1 MWLAQGHGDSES
13 SNFDQC
19 WSQSML
25 NTYYK
30 SMLNNF
36 LEKFPTTLEDGE
48 WPLALNYRREEKKKV
63 TCGCHV
69 TASGR
74 DCLHACLQSLWP

>member
-1 MWLAQGHGDSES
+1 
-13 SNFDQC
+13 
-19 WSQSML
+19 ML

-48 WPLALNYRREEKKKV
+48 WPLALNYRREKKKSDLRMSRN
-63 TCGCHV
+63 C
-69 TASGR
+69 
-74 DCLHACLQSLWP
+74 

>member
-1 MWLAQGHGDSES
+1 
-13 SNFDQC
+13 
-19 WSQSML
+19 
-25 NTYYK
+25 
-30 SMLNNF
+30 MLNNF

-74 DCLHACLQSLWP
+74 DCLHACLQSL